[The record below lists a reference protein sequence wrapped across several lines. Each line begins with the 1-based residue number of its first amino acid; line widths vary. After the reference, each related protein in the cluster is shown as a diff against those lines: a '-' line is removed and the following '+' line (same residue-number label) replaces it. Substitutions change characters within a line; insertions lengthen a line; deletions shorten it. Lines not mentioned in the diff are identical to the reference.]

1 MTDQSSRREK
11 PRGSGVF
18 QIQHCRSSWL
28 NLKEHPHENAN
39 LTEPSSATPTNPNP
53 GQPRRQI
60 PSSRRQPT
68 IVLALLAVL
77 DAPGCATI
85 TRSTTDQLAVESEPT
100 GAQVTLSNSQE
111 GITPASFTLPRKDPL
126 TCRAPPGEMGG
137 IRQRLRR
144 QRPGVP
150 VERGR
155 HRLSLLD
162 PLCPALCQG
171 VAGFVGRRHP
181 VRVSVHD
188 QRLWGVQRV
197 ATLQPSA

>member
-1 MTDQSSRREK
+1 MKTQT
-11 PRGSGVF
+11 
-18 QIQHCRSSWL
+18 
-28 NLKEHPHENAN
+28 
-39 LTEPSSATPTNPNP
+39 LTEQPSGTSADPNP
-53 GQPRRQI
+53 GQPRRQV
-60 PSSRRQPT
+60 PSSRRQPA

-77 DAPGCATI
+77 GTPGCATI
-85 TRSTTDQLAVESEPT
+85 TRGATDQLAVESDPA
-100 GAQVTLSNSQE
+100 GAQVTLSNGQE
-111 GITPASFTLPRKDPL
+111 ASTPVSFTLPRKDPL

-137 IRQRLRR
+137 IPQRLRR